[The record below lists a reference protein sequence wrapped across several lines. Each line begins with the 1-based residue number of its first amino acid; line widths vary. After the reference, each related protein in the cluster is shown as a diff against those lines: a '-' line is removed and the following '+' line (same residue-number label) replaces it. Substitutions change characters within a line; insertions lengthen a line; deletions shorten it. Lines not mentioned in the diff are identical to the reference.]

1 MKIILLLSVLVLCA
15 SQNYACLD
23 SSIVDDDKVC
33 TYMQPQAMSMNVY
46 TRPCPIGDACEDFAD
61 PNDPTRI
68 YCKSLGLLKFHGDS
82 CNINADCYSDKCVS
96 NKCVAKED
104 NENCSEDYECGK
116 HSFCMNGN
124 CTKYATK
131 DEICSDDLQCAFGYI
146 CANTDDGTMKCLE
159 QNSIR
164 AGSKADNKDL
174 CESGFSQD
182 GKCYETRMKSGVE
195 FTKCSS
201 DSECVTELIDGNGD
215 VVKEDLTKC
224 GVISREGL
232 HCLPSSQSTQ
242 WKNYVKTFKE
252 VRDSLDQYKV
262 HQSFLINSQKEPRIS
277 YNAKLRKANIDLYSY
292 DVDACVIDTLFALAV
307 DEGSSGFIKVSFALV
322 TLLFFTIFA

>member
-1 MKIILLLSVLVLCA
+1 MKIILLLSLLVLCA

-23 SSIVDDDKVC
+23 SSILDDDKVC
-33 TYMQPQAMSMNVY
+33 TYMELQTRNIY
-46 TRPCPIGDACEDFAD
+46 TRPCPIGETCGDLAD
-61 PNDPTRI
+61 PSNPTHI

-159 QNSIR
+159 QYSVR
-164 AGSKADNKDL
+164 AGSKADNKNL

-182 GKCYETRMKSGVE
+182 GKCYETKMKSGIE
-195 FTKCSS
+195 FPLCIGG
-201 DSECVTELIDGNGD
+201 SECATDLIDGNGD
-215 VVKEDLTKC
+215 VVGKNFTKC
-224 GVISREGL
+224 DVLSRDGP
-232 HCLPSSQSTQ
+232 HCFPSSQSTQ

-252 VRDSLDQYKV
+252 VRDSIDQYKV
-262 HQSFLINSQKEPRIS
+262 HQSFLINSPEDPSIS
-277 YNAKLRKANIDLYSY
+277 YNAKLRKAKLDIYTY
-292 DVDACVIDTLFALAV
+292 DVDDCVIETLCVLAV
-307 DEGSSGFIKVSFALV
+307 DEGGSGFIKVSFALV